1 MTTATIDRRT
11 APDLAEEEDRR
22 FGDVVHSLT
31 AEEWRTPTELPGW
44 DVRAIALH
52 VLGEAESH
60 RIGELVHQL
69 VAGRKAAKGRALVDG
84 INDVQIADRADL
96 GPDEILARLDAA
108 APKFLRYRRRLPW
121 PFRAIPLPNPP
132 FGWLSIGRLND
143 VVYTRDR
150 WMHRL
155 DIHRAIGRAFK
166 VDADHDRRLVADVVA
181 EWAQRHG
188 QPYHLVLDGPAGGTF
203 ERGGTGEVHQLD
215 AVEFCRI
222 VSGRAPG
229 SGLLATG
236 VVF

>member
-1 MTTATIDRRT
+1 MTTETIDRRT

-22 FGDVVHSLT
+22 FGDLVRSLT
-31 AEEWRTPTELPGW
+31 AQEWRMPTELPGW
-44 DVRAIALH
+44 DVRAIVLH

-60 RIGELVHQL
+60 RLGELGHQL

-84 INDVQIADRADL
+84 INDVQIADRTHL
-96 GPDEILARLDAA
+96 GPDEILVRLDTE
-108 APKFLRYRRRLPW
+108 APKFLRYRRQLPW
-121 PFRAIPLPNPP
+121 PFRAIRLPNPP

-150 WMHRL
+150 WMHRV
-155 DIHRAIGRAFK
+155 DIHRAIGRPFE
-166 VDADHDRRLVADVVA
+166 VDAGHDGRVVADVVA

-188 QPYHLVLDGPAGGTF
+188 QPYRLVLDGPAGGTF
-203 ERGGTGEVHQLD
+203 EHGATGEMHQLD

-229 SGLLATG
+229 TGLLATG